1 MKATE
6 LLRAGW
12 QQAVREWV
20 YRVRP
25 ELADEFV
32 QFFDLAF
39 KPIAYREQALF
50 GVHSSRI
57 SLCVGNI
64 WLAAFSKRIWLLVD
78 EPLRDP
84 RFDFE
89 LAKSTKRYIPLHWL
103 IATPEAVT
111 EILQS
116 ENIWTSYAN
125 ACLKV
130 LESPISRTN
139 ILKNQINK
147 VRLSELE
154 TGLAGQLPEEST
166 LSLQDTQTEF
176 PEGGIQEVTLE
187 LRKRSPLLRK
197 QAIARYGYRCQIC
210 GFSFEEFYGDLGK
223 GYIEVHHLT
232 PLSDREDE
240 ASTRLEDVAVVCAN
254 CHRILHRNGKNPI
267 PIETLREM
275 VKHKRKAAG

>member
-1 MKATE
+1 MEATK
-6 LLRAGW
+6 LLRVGW

-20 YRVRP
+20 SRVRP

-32 QFFDLAF
+32 QFFGLAF
-39 KPIAYREQALF
+39 NSITYPEQARF
-50 GVHSSRI
+50 GVHSTRI

-78 EPLRDP
+78 ESLQDS

-89 LAKSTKRYIPLHWL
+89 LAKSTERYMPLYWL
-103 IATPEAVT
+103 IAAPEAIT

-116 ENIWTSYAN
+116 QYVWASYAR

-139 ILKNQINK
+139 ILKNQIDK
-147 VRLSELE
+147 VKLSDLITSVTEQSS
-154 TGLAGQLPEEST
+154 GESMA
-166 LSLQDTQTEF
+166 SLYDMQVEF

-187 LRKRSPLLRK
+187 LRKRNPLLRK
-197 QAIARYGYRCQIC
+197 QAITRYGYRCQIC
-210 GFSFEEFYGDLGK
+210 GFSFEEFYGELGK

-232 PLSDREDE
+232 PLSDRQTE
-240 ASTRLEDVAVVCAN
+240 ASTGIEDVTVVCAN

-267 PIETLREM
+267 PLEYLREI
-275 VKHKRKAAG
+275 VHCKRQTAS